1 MYSLD
6 LGMDQLDTGE
16 ALADPIPL
24 ANVNGTILRKVIEW
38 CQQHRDDVPVTDDT
52 DDDGNEHRT
61 DDIPSWV

>member
-6 LGMDQLDTGE
+6 LGMDQIDTGE

-24 ANVNGTILRKVIEW
+24 ANVNGAILRKVIEW

-52 DDDGNEHRT
+52 IENNERRT